1 MEWNEVIL
9 ADLKFEEDRDKEYS
23 DRCSKYHSRRYRAW
37 SESSSDETETPAEKI
52 TANPNFLVIER
63 NDVSILAEVPAK
75 SLSCARLYRLVREK
89 KDWQIDAIY
98 TPCSCELDNDDAT
111 RRSCSSCHGKGACPS
126 CKGTGK
132 DLYSYDSRQT
142 VCKRCNGTGICKY
155 CNGAKQCP
163 YCSNSDIPGWKDPS
177 RCQPENDKA
186 KPSQSDARPM
196 RTNTRKLPDS
206 LSADASTPDWMEPLI
221 VSKSYSS
228 SYVLPRKRAALHTKR
243 YTALLNRL
251 REAKSDLNVMLVE
264 QTDSRVLAALV
275 DLDEE
280 PGSRLSRTRYE
291 PVREDG
297 HWLLD
302 SFLFPCSC
310 SLFPTRPSA
319 NAHSARA
326 PAYAGCAKVREN
338 SGISSACFRTT
349 VRPAATPGSARNAK
363 ATVNVGTAATA
374 SVPVGGKAPKP
385 IGNPGNLII
394 GAIEVATRRACN
406 PQKQSFPSAT
416 ISLRSR
422 RVRNGKIQSLRF
434 RRHSSDAYR
443 RR

>member
-1 MEWNEVIL
+1 MEWNKVIL

-98 TPCSCELDNDDAT
+98 TPCSCELDNDYAT

-142 VCKRCNGTGICKY
+142 VCKSCNGTGICKE
-155 CNGAKQCP
+155 CDGSKFCP
-163 YCSNSDIPGWKDPS
+163 NCSDSDIPGWTDASRWLPAKDRNP
-177 RCQPENDKA
+177 P
-186 KPSQSDARPM
+186 PSDAPPM

-228 SYVLPRKRAALHTKR
+228 GYVLPRKRAALHTKR

-280 PGSRLSRTRYE
+280 PGS
-291 PVREDG
+291 
-297 HWLLD
+297 
-302 SFLFPCSC
+302 
-310 SLFPTRPSA
+310 
-319 NAHSARA
+319 
-326 PAYAGCAKVREN
+326 
-338 SGISSACFRTT
+338 
-349 VRPAATPGSARNAK
+349 ARNAK

-394 GAIEVATRRACN
+394 GAIEGATRRACRSETIV
-406 PQKQSFPSAT
+406 PKRDDFAT
-416 ISLRSR
+416 ISPCSERQNPKPAL
-422 RVRNGKIQSLRF
+422 
-434 RRHSSDAYR
+434 SSPQL
-443 RR
+443 